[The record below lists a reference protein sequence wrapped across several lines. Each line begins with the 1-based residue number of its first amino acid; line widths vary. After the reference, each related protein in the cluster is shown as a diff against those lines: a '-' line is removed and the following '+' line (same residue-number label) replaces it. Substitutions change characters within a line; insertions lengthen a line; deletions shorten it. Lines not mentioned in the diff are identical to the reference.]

1 MYGASGAACTVRP
14 NTGVDQMASFPS
26 SSPLSSL
33 YSSWMLCYPCPA
45 APPPVFSE
53 FRQSRIHLQY
63 TVTRSSKPNVSSSS
77 SPGGCAAVWPLSQLS
92 ISNGPNSRLNSS
104 LPCLQPAAFSRQQ
117 TFQQPRLLR
126 RLPIMQATRH
136 ERVEGTHKRPV
147 LCRVVNADADQVN
160 GGEIPLEVYESPEG
174 EDSSQSIFLNPPPY
188 QPPQKGQLRNRVV
201 FGLLIGLTALGVVL
215 AGGWVFTVIVAAIIW
230 VATGEYFDLVQ
241 SKGITQGMPPPP
253 PVATKVCSAICSA
266 MPLMTLYFGGRV
278 GVAVT
283 TASFLLATVLLLQ
296 QGPRFSQLSSA
307 IFGLF
312 YCGYLPCFWIKLRC
326 GLAVP
331 AINTKLAASWPVLL
345 GGQAQWTV
353 GLLATII
360 AISTIIAADTGAFLG
375 GRALGRTPLNEVSP
389 KKTLEGAAV
398 GLSSAVTVAVVLA
411 HLLQWPLSLT
421 SAAALAILVFM
432 GSLFGDLTE
441 SMIKRDAGVKDS
453 GKLIPG
459 HGGILDRVDSYV
471 FTGALVYSF
480 VKIGLPLFGV

>member
-1 MYGASGAACTVRP
+1 
-14 NTGVDQMASFPS
+14 
-26 SSPLSSL
+26 
-33 YSSWMLCYPCPA
+33 
-45 APPPVFSE
+45 
-53 FRQSRIHLQY
+53 
-63 TVTRSSKPNVSSSS
+63 
-77 SPGGCAAVWPLSQLS
+77 
-92 ISNGPNSRLNSS
+92 
-104 LPCLQPAAFSRQQ
+104 
-117 TFQQPRLLR
+117 
-126 RLPIMQATRH
+126 
-136 ERVEGTHKRPV
+136 
-147 LCRVVNADADQVN
+147 
-160 GGEIPLEVYESPEG
+160 VYESPEG

-331 AINTKLAASWPVLL
+331 AINTSKLVFVQLLCAGPMIEHISPSVLL
-345 GGQAQWTV
+345 HSWRTSIGQMN
-353 GLLATII
+353 
-360 AISTIIAADTGAFLG
+360 
-375 GRALGRTPLNEVSP
+375 AL
-389 KKTLEGAAV
+389 
-398 GLSSAVTVAVVLA
+398 
-411 HLLQWPLSLT
+411 W
-421 SAAALAILVFM
+421 
-432 GSLFGDLTE
+432 
-441 SMIKRDAGVKDS
+441 
-453 GKLIPG
+453 
-459 HGGILDRVDSYV
+459 
-471 FTGALVYSF
+471 
-480 VKIGLPLFGV
+480 